1 MASDQNG
8 LWIPEALPT
17 EERIIKAIE
26 NCHFL
31 YGYNFNEPPYILSKI
46 VFIRETLEDMVKEV
60 KNVQSE
66 HIDK

>member
-17 EERIIKAIE
+17 EDRIIKAIQ

-31 YGYNFNEPPYILSKI
+31 YGYNYKEYPQVLSKI
-46 VFIRETLEDMVKEV
+46 TFIREVLEDLLHKEDLDV
-60 KNVQSE
+60 SN
-66 HIDK
+66 